1 MYWLLHNRCR
11 LSAAKSQV
19 SLAFEFLFPTPE
31 KILWLTT
38 TCSVTITGLSAVNLP
53 YSVPH
58 TRSNLEMLIATRDI
72 VRAYPADHLSRRDFK
87 AELANFAVRDSEFLR
102 GIGESIDDYEEG
114 SISEDQ
120 LKQHIKD
127 LL

>member
-1 MYWLLHNRCR
+1 
-11 LSAAKSQV
+11 
-19 SLAFEFLFPTPE
+19 
-31 KILWLTT
+31 
-38 TCSVTITGLSAVNLP
+38 
-53 YSVPH
+53 
-58 TRSNLEMLIATRDI
+58 MLIATRDI

-127 LL
+127 LLNDGEDV